1 LGGIFPVKVKAIHAN
16 ESVAIRAEIEAIN
29 LASEF
34 MLPAVPLLVVS

>member
-1 LGGIFPVKVKAIHAN
+1 LCGISPVKVKAIHAN
-16 ESVAIRAEIEAIN
+16 ESAAIRAEIEAIN